1 MSVSLNNVPDA
12 VYKAPHTAAYVDD
25 FFGLEDTTW
34 NTVDDDSGAT
44 VAHDADGVNGVV
56 LLTTGATDNNE
67 AYLYTNEIF
76 KIANNR
82 TICVDVRLSYSE
94 SATDDA
100 NVIVGLVN
108 GVAANLLQDNGAGP
122 KATFDGACIY
132 KVDGETRW
140 RVRSSNGTTA
150 TTHET
155 TVTAGGGYQLLR
167 IMIVGVDS
175 ATAKVT
181 YLFDADGGQNPSQ
194 AKEYNVIDRI
204 PPITHDLALSGLD
217 EELALVVGVKAGSA
231 SSEVVS
237 VDYTVWDQTR

>member
-1 MSVSLNNVPDA
+1 MGRVLNNVPDA
-12 VYKAPHTAAYVDD
+12 LHTVPHSATYVDD
-25 FFGLEDTTW
+25 FFGLDTTVW
-34 NTVDDDSGAT
+34 NKVDADSGAT
-44 VAHDADGVNGVV
+44 VAHDADGVSGVV

-67 AYLYTNEIF
+67 AYHYTNEIF
-76 KIANNR
+76 KIGANR

-100 NVIVGLVN
+100 NVIVGLMN
-108 GVAANLLQDNGAGP
+108 GVAGDLLQDDGAGP
-122 KATFDGACIY
+122 KGTFDGACIY

-140 RVRSSNGTTA
+140 RVRSSNGTDA
-150 TTHET
+150 SSHET

-167 IMIVGVDS
+167 IVVSAIDS
-175 ATAKVT
+175 ATAEVT
-181 YLFDADGGQNPSQ
+181 YYIDEDGGQNPMQ
-194 AKEYNVIDRI
+194 VREYNTIDRV
-204 PPITHDLALSGLD
+204 PPITHNLALSGLD